1 MGGSTSRQDW
11 EELPSDP
18 DLREDLGYE
27 LLDLEAYETDG
38 DRILFLP
45 KDEDMI
51 RNEAFIVAQEEDVC
65 SLGE

>member
-1 MGGSTSRQDW
+1 MPDAATRREW

-18 DLREDLGYE
+18 DLYDDLGYE
-27 LLDLEAYETDG
+27 MLDLEAYETEG

-51 RNEAFIVAQEEDVC
+51 RNEAFIVADKKSVM